1 MEEPPVDEIYSRQ
14 PRCFER
20 GVPVFIDR
28 QNDAYIENY
37 DQISSDHIASIERGN
52 GNPFIDSKIWTEL
65 ERNTLVQG
73 GQYVQPG
80 MTVLDVGVGTGRL
93 LSHFPEARRYGI
105 DISINYVQRLVD
117 SGAKVAVGNLE
128 ELPYVDGAFDVV
140 FCTDV
145 LEHVE
150 NILFA
155 ARELVRVTKPGGI
168 LIVRVPYKEDLSP
181 YLDKDCPYRL
191 AHLRNFDE
199 HGLRLLFERQIGVT
213 TVRIDYDYSMA
224 PSLFRL
230 AIPRGRTVLTRMI
243 SAVVDMAPKLE
254 FAAVRCF
261 FRPVEITMTF
271 CRSS

>member
-37 DQISSDHIASIERGN
+37 DQISSDHIASIEMGN
-52 GNPFIDSKIWTEL
+52 GNPFIDSKIWTDL

-73 GQYVQPG
+73 RQYVQPG

-105 DISINYVQRLVD
+105 DVSINYVQRLAD
-117 SGAKVAVGNLE
+117 SGVKVAVGNLE

-150 NILFA
+150 NLLFA
-155 ARELVRVTKPGGI
+155 AKELVRVTKPGGT

-181 YLDKDCPYRL
+181 YLGKDYPYRL

-199 HGLRLLFERQIGVT
+199 HSLRLLFERQLGLT
-213 TVRIDYDYSMA
+213 TVRIDHDYSTV
-224 PSLFRL
+224 PNLLRV
-230 AIPRGRTVLTRMI
+230 AIPRGKTVLTRMI
-243 SAVVDMAPKLE
+243 SAAVSKTPKLE
-254 FAAVRCF
+254 FAVVRCLY
-261 FRPVEITMTF
+261 RPVCITITF
-271 CRSS
+271 CRGS